1 MKKLFKTSLLAV
13 GVMLGVL
20 LIPQTANAAPTQIPS
35 GEYSVHIPA
44 QLGWGHAVAYALAT
58 DTKNIGW
65 GYWDVYTDGK
75 KDYVISIPMTTKSL
89 AFDLLRNVCKKNPK
103 SGAIRLNQVTGKEV
117 QTCAAF
123 APKTSTGGSSSS
135 GGGSY
140 SNSQSGVA
148 SFYEYSERGTL
159 AFSGRYRNSN
169 GCAHKTLPPGT
180 NVKIVAS
187 NGNTT
192 FCKVDDRGPY
202 IGGRIIDLLPHQF
215 SDLTSLS
222 RGTISVTIY
231 Y

>member
-123 APKTSTGGSSSS
+123 APKTSTGGSGGESS
-135 GGGSY
+135 GGY
-140 SNSQSGVA
+140 RYYQSGKA
-148 SFYEYSERGTL
+148 SYYEDRSVLAWRGR
-159 AFSGRYRNSN
+159 FSN
-169 GCAHKTLPPGT
+169 GCAHKTLPRGT
-180 NVKIVAS
+180 SIKVVAN
-187 NGNTT
+187 NGATT
-192 FCKVDDRGPY
+192 YCRVDDRGPY
-202 IGGRIIDLLPHQF
+202 ISGRIIDLQTDQF
-215 SDLTSLS
+215 YDLAPRSA
-222 RGTISVTIY
+222 GVISVEIY
-231 Y
+231 IK